1 MANFCK
7 SSIQLGLN
15 ALRSTNSKNRLLNLK
30 SVESSKVLLNNSQVR
45 NYLLLHEYVSMGLL
59 QEYGVNIPKFK
70 TVSTPAQVKEVT
82 QSGELGKD
90 VVVKA
95 QILAGGRGKGT
106 FDSGMKG
113 GVKLVYSPEEAE
125 SVSKNMLGH
134 RLYTK
139 QTGREGKP
147 CNKVMIC
154 ERLFPRREFYFAIT
168 LERAYQGPVI
178 ITSTQGGS
186 NIEQI
191 AMENPDAIIKERIDL
206 DLGLT
211 EAQATKLASRLG
223 FVGDS
228 QRQAADIMQKLYKI
242 FKEKDCILLEINPFS
257 ETTDGQVVCMD
268 CKINI
273 DDNAE
278 FRQKTIYEQKDE
290 TQEDWRDV
298 KAAKANL
305 NYIGLDGEIG
315 CLVNGAGLA
324 MATMDIIKLHGGN
337 AANFLDVGGG
347 ASAGQVKE
355 AFELITSDPRVQA
368 ILVNIFGGIMRCDT
382 IALGIIEA
390 AKSLKLNVPIVVRLQ
405 GTEVDA
411 AKALIASSKLR
422 IIAVDNLD
430 EAARIIV
437 KLSEI
442 VGLAKSASVG
452 VQFELP
458 I

>member
-1 MANFCK
+1 
-7 SSIQLGLN
+7 
-15 ALRSTNSKNRLLNLK
+15 
-30 SVESSKVLLNNSQVR
+30 
-45 NYLLLHEYVSMGLL
+45 MGIL
-59 QEYGVNIPKFK
+59 QQYGIRVPKFK
-70 TVSTPAQVKEVT
+70 VASTPLEVREAT
-82 QSGELGKD
+82 SSGELGKD
-90 VVVKA
+90 VVIKA

-106 FDSGMKG
+106 FDSGLRG
-113 GVKLVYSPEEAE
+113 GVKLVYSPDEAE
-125 SVSKNMLGH
+125 KTSKSMLGH

-147 CNKVMIC
+147 CNQVMVC
-154 ERLFPRREFYFAIT
+154 ERLFVRREFYFAIT
-168 LERAYQGPVI
+168 IDRAYQGPVI
-178 ITSTQGGS
+178 ITSTQGGG

-191 AMENPDAIIKERIDL
+191 AAENPDAIIKEPINL
-206 DLGLT
+206 DTGLT
-211 EAQATKLASRLG
+211 EDQARKLADRLG
-223 FVGDS
+223 FVGES
-228 QRQAADIMQKLYKI
+228 QQQAVDIMIRLYKL
-242 FKEKDCILLEINPFS
+242 FQERDCILLEINPFS
-257 ETTDGQVVCMD
+257 ETTDGTVICMD

-278 FRQKTIYEQKDE
+278 FRQKEIFAKKDDS
-290 TQEDWRDV
+290 QSDWRDV
-298 KAAKANL
+298 KAAEHNL

-347 ASAGQVKE
+347 ASAAQVKE
-355 AFELITSDPRVQA
+355 AFELITADPRVQA

-382 IALGIIEA
+382 IAQGIIEA

-405 GTEVDA
+405 GTRVDD
-411 AKALIASSKLR
+411 AKALIAASKLR
-422 IIAVDNLD
+422 IIACDNLD
-430 EAARIIV
+430 EAARIVV

>member
-1 MANFCK
+1 MKNSNK
-7 SSIQLGLN
+7 QLLKAATLN
-15 ALRSTNSKNRLLNLK
+15 EKT
-30 SVESSKVLLNNSQVR
+30 QVR
-45 NYLLLHEYVSMGLL
+45 NYLLLHEYVSMGLMK
-59 QEYGVNIPKFK
+59 EYDLKIPNFRVA
-70 TVSTPAQVKEVT
+70 TTPAEVKAAAS
-82 QSGELGKD
+82 SGELGKD

-95 QILAGGRGKGT
+95 QVLAGGRGKGS
-106 FDSGMKG
+106 FSSGMKG

-125 SVSKNMLGH
+125 SVAKNMLGY

-147 CNKVMIC
+147 CNHVMVC
-154 ERLFPRREFYFAIT
+154 ERLFLRREFYFAIT
-168 LERAYQGPVI
+168 LERAFQSPVI
-178 ITSTQGGS
+178 ITSSQGGG
-186 NIEQI
+186 NIEEI
-191 AMENPDAIIKERIDL
+191 ARENPDAIIKQRIDINT
-206 DLGLT
+206 GLT
-211 EAQATKLASRLG
+211 QEQADTLADKLG
-223 FVGDS
+223 FVGDAK
-228 QRQAADIMQKLYKI
+228 RQAADIMLKLYKL
-242 FKEKDCILLEINPFS
+242 FREKDCILLEINPLS

-278 FRQKTIYEQKDE
+278 FRQKAIFEQKDE
-290 TQEDWRDV
+290 SQEDWRDV

-347 ASAGQVKE
+347 ASAEQVKE

-368 ILVNIFGGIMRCDT
+368 ILVNIFGGIMRCDV
-382 IALGIIEA
+382 IAQGIIEA

-405 GTEVDA
+405 GTRVDD
-411 AKALIASSKLR
+411 AKALIATSKLR
-422 IIAVDNLD
+422 IIACDNLD
-430 EAARIIV
+430 EAARIVV

-442 VGLAKSASVG
+442 VGLAKAASVS
-452 VQFELP
+452 VNFELP

>member
-1 MANFCK
+1 M
-7 SSIQLGLN
+7 
-15 ALRSTNSKNRLLNLK
+15 
-30 SVESSKVLLNNSQVR
+30 SSKQILNSNKLNQSKILLNNTQVR
-45 NYLLLHEYVSMGLL
+45 NYLLLHEYVSMGVL
-59 QEYGVNIPKFK
+59 QEFGIQVPKFQVA
-70 TVSTPAQVKEVT
+70 TTPAQVKEIT
-82 QSGELGKD
+82 ANGDLGKD
-90 VVVKA
+90 VVIKA

-147 CNKVMIC
+147 CNQVMVC
-154 ERLFPRREFYFAIT
+154 QRLFLRREFYFAIT

-178 ITSTQGGS
+178 ITSSQGGG

-191 AMENPDAIIKERIDL
+191 AAENPEAIIKEPIDL
-206 DLGLT
+206 DKGLT
-211 EAQATKLASRLG
+211 AEQALKIAEKLG
-223 FVGDS
+223 FVNDT
-228 QRQAADIMQKLYKI
+228 QVQAADIMQKLYKV
-242 FKEKDCILLEINPFS
+242 FRAKDCILLEINPLS
-257 ETTDGQVVCMD
+257 ETTDGQVICMD

-278 FRQKTIYEQKDE
+278 FRQQEIFSKKDE
-290 TQEDWRDV
+290 SQDDWRDV

-337 AANFLDVGGG
+337 PANFLDVGGG
-347 ASAGQVKE
+347 ATTSQVKE
-355 AFELITSDPRVQA
+355 AFELITADPRVQA

-390 AKSLKLNVPIVVRLQ
+390 AKILKLNVPIVVRLQ
-405 GTEVDA
+405 GTRVDD
-411 AKALIASSKLR
+411 AKALIATSKLR
-422 IIAVDNLD
+422 IIACDNLD
-430 EAARIIV
+430 EAARIVV

-442 VGLAKSASVG
+442 VGLAKAASVG

>member
-1 MANFCK
+1 MANICK
-7 SSIQLGLN
+7 NIGLN
-15 ALRSTNSKNRLLNLK
+15 LIKSNSSRKLLNLK
-30 SVESSKVLLNNSQVR
+30 NINNLSQQR
-45 NYLLLHEYVSMGLL
+45 TYLLLHEYVSMGIL
-59 QEYGVNIPKFK
+59 QEFGIKVPKFK
-70 TVSTPAQVKEVT
+70 VATTPAEVKAIT
-82 QSGELGKD
+82 SSGELGKD

-95 QILAGGRGKGT
+95 QILAGGRGKGS

-125 SVSKNMLGH
+125 QISKNMLGH

-147 CNKVMIC
+147 CNHVMVC

-168 LERAYQGPVI
+168 LERAFQGPVI
-178 ITSTQGGS
+178 ITSTQGGG

-191 AMENPDAIIKERIDL
+191 AAENPEAIIKEPINL
-206 DLGLT
+206 DTGLT
-211 EAQATKLASRLG
+211 EEQALNLATRLG
-223 FVGDS
+223 FVGDGKL
-228 QRQAADIMQKLYKI
+228 QAADIMQKLYQL
-242 FKEKDCILLEINPFS
+242 FKARDCILLEINPFS
-257 ETTDGQVVCMD
+257 ETTDGQVICMD
-268 CKINI
+268 CKINV

-278 FRQKTIYEQKDE
+278 FRQKEIFSKKDE

-347 ASAGQVKE
+347 ATAAQVKE
-355 AFELITSDPRVQA
+355 AFELITADPRVQA

-382 IALGIIEA
+382 IAQGIIEA

-405 GTEVDA
+405 GTRVDD
-411 AKALIASSKLR
+411 AKALIATSKLR
-422 IIAVDNLD
+422 IIACDNLD
-430 EAARIIV
+430 EAARIVV

-442 VGLAKSASVG
+442 VGLAKAAAVG

>member
-1 MANFCK
+1 
-7 SSIQLGLN
+7 
-15 ALRSTNSKNRLLNLK
+15 
-30 SVESSKVLLNNSQVR
+30 
-45 NYLLLHEYVSMGLL
+45 MGLL
-59 QEYGVNIPKFK
+59 QEFGINIPKYK
-70 TVSTPAQVKEVT
+70 VASTPAEVKQFT
-82 QSGELGKD
+82 SSGELGKD
-90 VVVKA
+90 VIIKA
-95 QILAGGRGKGT
+95 QVLAGGRGKGT
-106 FDSGMKG
+106 FNSGMKG

-125 SVSKNMLGH
+125 NISKNMLGH

-139 QTGREGKP
+139 QTGRDGKP
-147 CNKVMIC
+147 CNQVMVC

-178 ITSTQGGS
+178 ITSSQGGG

-191 AMENPDAIIKERIDL
+191 AAENPEAIIKEPIDL
-206 DLGLT
+206 EKGLT
-211 EAQATKLASRLG
+211 EEQAMNLATRLG
-223 FVGDS
+223 FFGKG
-228 QRQAADIMQKLYKI
+228 QTQAADIMQRLYKL
-242 FKEKDCILLEINPFS
+242 FKAKDCVLLEINPFS
-257 ETTDGQVVCMD
+257 ETTDGNVVCMD

-278 FRQKTIYEQKDE
+278 FRQKEIFSKKDE

-347 ASAGQVKE
+347 ATTDQVRE
-355 AFELITSDPRVQA
+355 AFELITADPRVQA

-382 IALGIIEA
+382 IAQGIIEA
-390 AKSLKLNVPIVVRLQ
+390 AKVLKLNVPIVVRLQ
-405 GTEVDA
+405 GTRVDD
-411 AKALIASSKLR
+411 AKALIATSKLR
-422 IIAVDNLD
+422 IIACDNLD
-430 EAARIIV
+430 EAARIVV

-442 VGLAKSASVG
+442 VGLAKAASVG

>member
-1 MANFCK
+1 MKNSNK
-7 SSIQLGLN
+7 QSLLTK
-15 ALRSTNSKNRLLNLK
+15 LTNTIENKN
-30 SVESSKVLLNNSQVR
+30 QIR

-59 QEYGVNIPKFK
+59 KDYDIRIPNFK
-70 TVSTPAQVKEVT
+70 VATTPAEVKSAAS
-82 QSGELGKD
+82 SGELGKD

-95 QILAGGRGKGT
+95 QVLAGGRGKGT
-106 FDSGMKG
+106 FSSGMKG

-125 SVSKNMLGH
+125 SVSKQMLGY

-147 CNKVMIC
+147 CNQVMIC
-154 ERLFPRREFYFAIT
+154 ERLFLRREFYFAIT
-168 LERAYQGPVI
+168 LERAFQSPVI
-178 ITSTQGGS
+178 ITSSQGGS

-191 AMENPDAIIKERIDL
+191 ASEFPDAIIKEKIDINT
-206 DLGLT
+206 GLT
-211 EAQATKLASRLG
+211 PEQADSLATRLG
-223 FVGDS
+223 FHGEGHK
-228 QRQAADIMQKLYKI
+228 QAADIMKKLYKV
-242 FKEKDCILLEINPFS
+242 FKEKDCILLEINPLA
-257 ETTDGQVVCMD
+257 ETTDGQVMCMD

-273 DDNAE
+273 DENAE
-278 FRQKTIYEQKDE
+278 YRHKDIFLKRDV

-298 KAAKANL
+298 KAAKHNL

-347 ASAGQVKE
+347 ASAEQVKE

-368 ILVNIFGGIMRCDT
+368 ILVNIFGGIMRCDI
-382 IALGIIEA
+382 IAQGIIEA

-405 GTEVDA
+405 GTRVDD
-411 AKALIASSKLR
+411 AKALIATSKLR
-422 IIAVDNLD
+422 IIACDNLD
-430 EAARIIV
+430 EAARIVV

-442 VGLAKSASVG
+442 VGLAKAASISVN
-452 VQFELP
+452 FELP